1 MRVGVLTGG
10 GDCPGLNAV
19 LRALVRTM
27 EDRYGGNVVG
37 YRHGWRGVGDSD
49 SVELTGASTHAIL
62 ATGGTILGTSRHHPE
77 DHDGAT
83 ERVLETVRR
92 DRVDALVV
100 IGGDGTLASA
110 ARVAELGVPII
121 GIPKTI
127 DNDVRCTERSVGFD
141 TAVGVATEAVDRI
154 HTTAESHDRL
164 MVVEVMG
171 HQSGWLAIA
180 AGIGGGAHAI
190 LIPERPVDLPG
201 LAAALVHRHRRESF
215 SIVIVAEGAQLHGDA
230 NASASSAGV
239 SAGEHVRRELAA
251 RTGFESRVVVLGH
264 VQRGGVPTPTDRI
277 LGTRF
282 GVAAADAANSGAS
295 DVMTALAG
303 DEIVLVDLCE
313 VARGIR
319 TVSKSWIDT
328 ADAFLA

>member
-1 MRVGVLTGG
+1 MRVVVLTGG

-19 LRALVRTM
+19 LRALVRTV
-27 EDRYGGNVVG
+27 EERYGGNVIG

-62 ATGGTILGTSRHHPE
+62 ATGGTILGTSRYHPE

-83 ERVLETVRR
+83 ERVLDTVRR

-110 ARVAELGVPII
+110 AHLAGQGVRII

-127 DNDVRCTERSVGFD
+127 DNDVLHTERSVGFD

-190 LIPERPVDLPG
+190 LIPETAVDLPA

-215 SIVIVAEGAQLHGDA
+215 SIVIVAEGARPYGA
-230 NASASSAGV
+230 ETIPPGAIGASS
-239 SAGEHVRRELAA
+239 GEQVRRALAA
-251 RTGFESRVVVLGH
+251 HTGFESRSVVLGH

-282 GVAAADAANSGAS
+282 GIAAADAANAGAA
-295 DVMTALAG
+295 DVMTALAA
-303 DEIVLVDLCE
+303 DEIVLVDLRE

-319 TVSKSWIDT
+319 TVPKSWIDT

>member
-19 LRALVRTM
+19 LRALVRTV
-27 EDRYGGNVVG
+27 EDRYGGNIIG
-37 YRHGWRGVGDSD
+37 YRHGWRGVGDGD
-49 SVELTGASTHAIL
+49 SVELTGSSTHAIL
-62 ATGGTILGTSRHHPE
+62 ATGGTILGTSRYHPE

-83 ERVLETVRR
+83 ERVLDTVRR
-92 DRVDALVV
+92 DRVDVLVV
-100 IGGDGTLASA
+100 IGGDGTLTSA
-110 ARVAELGVPII
+110 ARIAEHGPRIV

-127 DNDVRCTERSVGFD
+127 DNDVRHTERSVGFD
-141 TAVGVATEAVDRI
+141 TAVGIATEAVDRI

-180 AGIGGGAHAI
+180 AGIGGGAHSI
-190 LIPERPVDLPG
+190 LIPELPVDLPG

-215 SIVIVAEGAQLHGDA
+215 SIVIVAEGARPYADEDVPGTA
-230 NASASSAGV
+230 VGV
-239 SAGEHVRRELAA
+239 SAGEQVRRELAT
-251 RTGFESRVVVLGH
+251 RTGFESRAVVLGH

-277 LGTRF
+277 LGTRY
-282 GVAAADAANSGAS
+282 GIAAADAANAGAA
-295 DVMTALAG
+295 DVMTALAA
-303 DEIVLVDLCE
+303 DEIVLVDLRE

-319 TVSKSWIDT
+319 TVPKSWLDT
-328 ADAFLA
+328 ADAFLV